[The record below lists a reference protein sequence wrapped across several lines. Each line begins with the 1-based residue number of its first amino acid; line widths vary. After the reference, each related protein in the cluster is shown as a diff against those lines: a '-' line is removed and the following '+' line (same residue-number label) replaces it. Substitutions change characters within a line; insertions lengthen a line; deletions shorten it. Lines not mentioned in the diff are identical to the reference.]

1 MLCLLSG
8 VLLKA
13 IIIKK
18 GGIKM
23 IIIAAI
29 VAVILNVIYH
39 KVFGVIYF
47 SFGAII
53 KEWFV
58 CFVIALV
65 IVGALFA

>member
-1 MLCLLSG
+1 
-8 VLLKA
+8 
-13 IIIKK
+13 
-18 GGIKM
+18 M

-53 KEWFV
+53 K
-58 CFVIALV
+58 
-65 IVGALFA
+65 

>member
-1 MLCLLSG
+1 M
-8 VLLKA
+8 LKA

-18 GGIKM
+18 GWIKM